1 MLNFDISDHPTT
13 RVLTLS
19 GHLDALQ
26 TLRLEQIIEEA
37 RQGTCRHVILNLSEL
52 ASIDLGGVGNL
63 FTWYHVL
70 QTNQVCLSIVA
81 PSPMVRHT
89 LESLHLTELFSIYSS
104 IPEAISQHRAPKSVS
119 P

>member
-37 RQGTCRHVILNLSEL
+37 RQGTCRHVILNLLRRPGKEP
-52 ASIDLGGVGNL
+52 
-63 FTWYHVL
+63 
-70 QTNQVCLSIVA
+70 VA
-81 PSPMVRHT
+81 TS
-89 LESLHLTELFSIYSS
+89 SS
-104 IPEAISQHRAPKSVS
+104 IFPSWPA
-119 P
+119 

>member
-1 MLNFDISDHPTT
+1 MPEFDISDHPTT

-19 GHLDALQ
+19 GHMDALQ

-37 RQGTCRHVILNLSEL
+37 RQGTCHHLILNFSEV

-63 FTWYHVL
+63 FTWYHIL
-70 QTNQVCLSIVA
+70 HTNQVCLSIVA

-89 LESLHLTELFSIYSS
+89 LESLRLTDLFSLYLS
-104 IPEAISQHRAPKSVS
+104 IPEAISHHPAPKSVL
-119 P
+119 